1 MKYFF
6 LGFVKCCVCGLL
18 FFFWAP
24 DNPTTRRPE
33 FRGKKTRDKSN
44 LNDEWLSW
52 NLLSLHVPLFSHN
65 HGGSVENELSPTVVT
80 FHFKGS
86 FPLNHDYGQ
95 KGYPFW
101 RLKVLIVPKVWTFL
115 GPPCPICL
123 TKKTAQ
129 LNTAGVNQMG
139 PHFLGESK
147 PCKLMVLKKIEGKF
161 PQKISCIVWVGS

>member
-18 FFFWAP
+18 FFFFGHR
-24 DNPTTRRPE
+24 TTRRPE

-101 RLKVLIVPKVWTFL
+101 RLKVLIVPKVWPFL
-115 GPPCPICL
+115 GPPCPIFL
-123 TKKTAQ
+123 QKRPRSSILPGSIKWDPIF
-129 LNTAGVNQMG
+129 GVNQY
-139 PHFLGESK
+139 HANL
-147 PCKLMVLKKIEGKF
+147 
-161 PQKISCIVWVGS
+161 WY